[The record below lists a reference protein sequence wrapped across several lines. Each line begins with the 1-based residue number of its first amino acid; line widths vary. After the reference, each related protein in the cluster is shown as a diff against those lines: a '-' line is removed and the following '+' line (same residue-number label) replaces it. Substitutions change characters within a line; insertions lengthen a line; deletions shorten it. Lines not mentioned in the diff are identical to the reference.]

1 MRQKIFIWLFMVLVL
16 SVPAGLWFIVKWH
29 EHRSDLPVLGVP
41 GHTIGNFEV
50 VDQNGRNINAEALD
64 KKITVANF
72 FFTHCPV
79 VCPKMMTQLKR
90 VQASVER
97 DIQIMSFSVDPER
110 DSVPVLK
117 KYDGKHNISKNW
129 LLLTGNKREIY
140 RLARNEMLVI
150 ATDGDGGP
158 DDFIHSDNLLL
169 VDHKRQLRGFYKGTD
184 ERQVNQLIE
193 DINKLS
199 KERQ

>member
-1 MRQKIFIWLFMVLVL
+1 
-16 SVPAGLWFIVKWH
+16 
-29 EHRSDLPVLGVP
+29 
-41 GHTIGNFEV
+41 
-50 VDQNGRNINAEALD
+50 
-64 KKITVANF
+64 
-72 FFTHCPV
+72 
-79 VCPKMMTQLKR
+79 MMTQLKR

-169 VDHKRQLRGFYKGTD
+169 VDRKRQLRGFYKGTD